1 MEMIQKLVRSN
12 GLFARA
18 LRGSAWAGTGHIL
31 SQIIRLASNL
41 ILTRLLFPEAF
52 GLMSLVTVLM
62 VGVAMLSDVGIG
74 VSVSQSRR
82 GDDPK
87 FLDTA
92 WSMQVLRGL
101 LLFVLILLF
110 AWPVSLFYAE
120 PALVY
125 LLPIASLS
133 VVISGFNPIRL
144 ETAGRHLLLGR
155 VTLLDLISQ
164 VGGILATVLFAILTP
179 SVWALVIGLVLGAA
193 LRLVLAYVM
202 IPGEGSHFRID
213 RSAAAEILHFGK
225 WIIPS
230 TAFGFLLGQGDR
242 LIFGVYLTLEMLGIY
257 NIGQFLAAAPL
268 MLSLAITGRV
278 LVPVYRE
285 YREEPSPDNARK
297 LRLMRFGLTG
307 ATMSMLVIIAL
318 IGQPMVT
325 FLYDERYAQASVTVV
340 LVALCGLPLALGLTY
355 DRGALAAGDSRSF
368 FLVIAF
374 RGTVQTIAF
383 IVGAELG
390 GFFGALLAQGISGVI
405 GHFALIWL
413 ARKHGVWDPLHDL
426 AFTAFAIVLG
436 GLAVYANWD
445 LLHNFAL
452 QHGSILAR

>member
-1 MEMIQKLVRSN
+1 MNLIQKIARNN
-12 GLFARA
+12 GLAARA
-18 LRGSAWAGTGHIL
+18 LRGSVWAGTGHIV
-31 SQIIRLASNL
+31 SQVIRLASNL
-41 ILTRLLFPEAF
+41 ILTRMLFPEAF

-74 VSVSQSRR
+74 VSISQSRR
-82 GDDPK
+82 GDDRN

-92 WSMQVLRGL
+92 WTMQVLRGL

-110 AWPVSLFYAE
+110 AWPVSIFYAE
-120 PALVY
+120 PSLTY

-164 VGGILATVLFAILTP
+164 IGGIVATVLFALITP

-193 LRLVLAYVM
+193 LRLVLANMM

-213 RSAAAEILHFGK
+213 KSAAKEILQFGK

-268 MLSLAITGRV
+268 MLSLAITTRI
-278 LVPVYRE
+278 LVPIYRE
-285 YREEPSPDNARK
+285 YLEERSPDHARK
-297 LRLMRFGLTG
+297 LRLMRYGLTG
-307 ATMSMLVIIAL
+307 ATMVMLVVVAL
-318 IGQPMVT
+318 VGQPMVT
-325 FLYDERYAQASVTVV
+325 FLYDDRYAQASVIVV
-340 LVALCGLPLALGLTY
+340 MVALCGLPLALGLTY

-374 RGTVQTIAF
+374 RGTVQTVAF

-390 GFFGALLAQGISGVI
+390 GFFGALLGQCISAII

-413 ARKHGVWDPLHDL
+413 ARKHGVWDPVHDL
-426 AFTAFAIVLG
+426 VFALSAILLG
-436 GLAVYANWD
+436 GLAVYVNWP
-445 LLHNFAL
+445 LLYDFAL
-452 QHGSILAR
+452 QNGL